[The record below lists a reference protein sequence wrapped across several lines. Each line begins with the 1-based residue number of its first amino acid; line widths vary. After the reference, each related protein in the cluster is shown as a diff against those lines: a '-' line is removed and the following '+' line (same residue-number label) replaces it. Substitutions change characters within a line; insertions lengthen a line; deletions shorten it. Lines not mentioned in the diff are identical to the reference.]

1 MDRRN
6 STLYRNGEK
15 GDQDIRWSQ
24 NATLTD
30 SDRNNVGI
38 HLFEVID
45 AGEYIYCGRVELTSK
60 PYLDMQL
67 DEDGKDRKVW
77 IFPLRMISGA
87 NVKNLLCI

>member
-24 NATLTD
+24 NATLAD

-45 AGEYIYCGRVELTSK
+45 AGDTYIVDELNWRQNHIWICNLMKMGRTEKCGFFLF
-60 PYLDMQL
+60 
-67 DEDGKDRKVW
+67 G
-77 IFPLRMISGA
+77 
-87 NVKNLLCI
+87 